1 MRVDFRSQ
9 SRLFSGLE
17 ELGRNCRGIDKKS
30 LRHHP
35 QGHNNTSSHAHDE
48 VDTTL
53 QLRRAATVCLLIP
66 NLRFLLPA
74 AKPFNPQP
82 CVQAWANDLGNPT
95 MKAPLPQKKQ
105 QIGQIQRLLG
115 CRRCVRSMKGWD
127 IAFTSNGSF
136 RSDHTLHAVG
146 SYSCEAW
153 MH

>member
-1 MRVDFRSQ
+1 MATCGLTSAASHGCYRTLRS
-9 SRLFSGLE
+9 SEGTAE
-17 ELGRNCRGIDKKS
+17 ESIKKS

-95 MKAPLPQKKQ
+95 MKAPLPPKKTADWANSASVGLQ
-105 QIGQIQRLLG
+105 TLREIYERLGHCVHIQWQFSIRP
-115 CRRCVRSMKGWD
+115 
-127 IAFTSNGSF
+127 
-136 RSDHTLHAVG
+136 HP
-146 SYSCEAW
+146 SCCW
-153 MH
+153 LVFM